1 MSNELNQ
8 PLISVVMS
16 CYNRQKYV
24 ATAIESI
31 LNQTYANFEFIILDN
46 YSTDNTYE
54 IVKEYA
60 KKDKRIIALQNEKN
74 KGFVYSHNKLFSLA
88 KGKYIALMHDDDISL
103 PKRLEKQ
110 VAYMEKNEDITLLGT
125 LIESFPVKGNDWVVS
140 ADAEL
145 MSLLLHF
152 HNPIAQSTN
161 MIRAEFIKN
170 NNIKFLEDYYYVVDY
185 KFYMQILECGGKI
198 TNLDE
203 VLLLYR
209 FDNDSYRS
217 KPETKKKQNIGA
229 RTVRIENLQR
239 FFNEEEIEDIL
250 EKIDSYALHRDSIKS
265 KDLYNLLLL
274 MKERDVKN
282 IISKKAYD
290 EAIKLYVGEKSL
302 INIFFTINNDYTQHL
317 CVLLAS
323 ILKNSTPLDDFH
335 FYILNDGSLSEYNK
349 SYIQSLK
356 KSVDFVKVNFSVD
369 FVKVNDKRVLELN
382 LSSNPEMQH
391 TSKEVYFRYILP
403 NVNENIDRLIYLDVD
418 CIVEDSLNKF
428 YNSDFKGKYVGV
440 VDDGN
445 YNSYKYY
452 KKSFDVEHPFN
463 AGVLLV
469 NAKKWREER
478 VIDKLLFNTKVF
490 TLSEMIMYQDQDVLN
505 HAFKDEC
512 IKLNPKFNVQF
523 STLTNNTNKTSYNH
537 IDMHFASLN
546 PVIIHYTGVGKP
558 WNERG
563 VYNPL
568 WKRYWHYIKYTP
580 YSFLLESK
588 YKELFAKSLVNLYG
602 AADRT
607 KKHLSY
613 RLGEVL
619 LKTRSLSS
627 AFSLL
632 FRLIKAIKAY
642 KSDKIA
648 YNAMIKI
655 YPDLKLTK
663 LENYSDYQESLKV
676 KKQLTYKLGELLIK
690 HPFTFLFRVS
700 KVYKEWK
707 KEKTNEFK

>member
-8 PLISVVMS
+8 PLVSVIMP
-16 CYNRQKYV
+16 CYNRERYISE
-24 ATAIESI
+24 AIESI
-31 LNQTYANFEFIILDN
+31 LDQTYTNFEFIILDN
-46 YSTDNTYE
+46 CSTDNTYE
-54 IVKEYA
+54 IAKEYA
-60 KKDKRIIALQNEKN
+60 KKDKRIIVLQNEEN
-74 KGFVYSHNKLFSLA
+74 RGFVYSHNKLLSLA

-103 PKRLEKQ
+103 PQRFEKQ
-110 VAYMEKNEDITLLGT
+110 VRYMEDNPDITVLGT
-125 LIESFPVKGNDWVVS
+125 LIESFPVKGSDWVIPAN
-140 ADAEL
+140 ADL
-145 MSLLLHF
+145 MSLLLQF

-161 MIRAEFIKN
+161 MIRTEFVKN

-209 FDNDSYRS
+209 FDNHSCSS
-217 KPETKKKQNIGA
+217 KPETQKKQNLNA
-229 RTVRIENLQR
+229 RTVKIENLQR
-239 FFNEEEIEDIL
+239 FLNEEEIKDIL
-250 EKIDSYALHRDSIKS
+250 KKMDSYALHRDSIKS
-265 KDLYNLLLL
+265 KELYELLLL
-274 MKERDVKN
+274 MKERDNSN

-290 EAIKLYVGEKSL
+290 EAIELYVGQKTTMH
-302 INIFFTINNDYTQHL
+302 IFFTINDNYTQHL
-317 CVLLAS
+317 CVLIAS
-323 ILKNSTPLDDFH
+323 ILKNSTTLDDFH
-335 FYILNDGSLSEYNK
+335 FYVLHDGCLSKFSKNNIKSLRNIKEF
-349 SYIQSLK
+349 YI
-356 KSVDFVKVNFSVD
+356 DFVE
-369 FVKVNDKRVLELN
+369 VNDDRVYDCEQ
-382 LSSNPEMQH
+382 SSNPEMFH

-403 NVNENIDRLIYLDVD
+403 NINENINRLLYLDVD

-428 YNSDFKGKYVGV
+428 YNSDFKGKYIGV

-445 YNSYKYY
+445 YNSYEYY
-452 KKSFDVEHPFN
+452 KKSFGVEHPFN
-463 AGVLLV
+463 AGVLLI
-469 NAKKWREER
+469 NAKKWREKR
-478 VIDKLLFNTKVF
+478 VIDKLFFNTKIF
-490 TLSEMIMYQDQDVLN
+490 TLSKKIMYQDQDVLN
-505 HAFKDEC
+505 YTLKNKL
-512 IKLNPKFNVQF
+512 IRLNPKFNVQF
-523 STLTNNTNKTSYNH
+523 STLTNNTNETSYNH
-537 IDMHFASLN
+537 IDLHFANLN
-546 PVIIHYTGVGKP
+546 PAIIHYTGVGKP
-558 WNERG
+558 WDERG

-580 YSFLLESK
+580 YSFLLESR

-627 AFSLL
+627 AFSL
-632 FRLIKAIKAY
+632 FSRLRKAVKAY
-642 KSDKIA
+642 KSDKVA
-648 YNAMIKI
+648 YNIMVKI

>member
-8 PLISVVMS
+8 PLVSVIMP
-16 CYNRQKYV
+16 CYNRDGYISE
-24 ATAIESI
+24 AIESI
-31 LNQTYANFEFIILDN
+31 LDQTYTNFEFIILDN
-46 YSTDNTYE
+46 CSTDNTYE
-54 IVKEYA
+54 IAKEYA
-60 KKDKRIIALQNEKN
+60 KKDKRIIVLQNEEN
-74 KGFVYSHNKLFSLA
+74 RGFVYSHNKLLSLA

-103 PKRLEKQ
+103 PQRFEKQ
-110 VAYMEKNEDITLLGT
+110 VRYMEDNPDITVLGT
-125 LIESFPVKGNDWVVS
+125 LIESFPVKGSDWVIPAN
-140 ADAEL
+140 ADL
-145 MSLLLHF
+145 MSLLLQF

-161 MIRAEFIKN
+161 MIRTEFVKN

-209 FDNDSYRS
+209 FDNHSFSS
-217 KPETKKKQNIGA
+217 KPETQKKQNLNA
-229 RTVRIENLQR
+229 RTVKIENLQR
-239 FFNEEEIEDIL
+239 FLNEEEIKDIL
-250 EKIDSYALHRDSIKS
+250 KKMDFYALHRDSIKS
-265 KDLYNLLLL
+265 KELYELLLL
-274 MKERDVKN
+274 MKERDNSN

-290 EAIKLYVGEKSL
+290 EAIELYVGQKTTMH
-302 INIFFTINNDYTQHL
+302 IFFTINDNYTQHL
-317 CVLLAS
+317 CVLIAS
-323 ILKNSTPLDDFH
+323 ILKNSTTLDDFH
-335 FYILNDGSLSEYNK
+335 FYVLHDGCLSEFSKNNIK
-349 SYIQSLK
+349 SLRNIKEFYI
-356 KSVDFVKVNFSVD
+356 DFVE
-369 FVKVNDKRVLELN
+369 VNDDRVYDCEQ
-382 LSSNPEMQH
+382 SSNPEMFH

-403 NVNENIDRLIYLDVD
+403 NINENINRLLYLDVD

-428 YNSDFKGKYVGV
+428 YNSNFKGKYIGV

-445 YNSYKYY
+445 YNSYEYY
-452 KKSFDVEHPFN
+452 KKSFGVEHPFN
-463 AGVLLV
+463 AGVLLI
-469 NAKKWREER
+469 NAKKWREDSI
-478 VIDKLLFNTKVF
+478 IDNLFFNTKIF
-490 TLSEMIMYQDQDVLN
+490 TLSKKIMYQDQDVLN
-505 HAFKDEC
+505 YTLKNKL
-512 IKLNPKFNVQF
+512 IRLNPKFNVQF
-523 STLTNNTNKTSYNH
+523 STLTNNTNETSYNH
-537 IDMHFASLN
+537 IDLHFANLN
-546 PVIIHYTGVGKP
+546 PAIIHYTGVGKP
-558 WNERG
+558 WDERG

-580 YSFLLESK
+580 YSFLLESR

-627 AFSLL
+627 AFSL
-632 FRLIKAIKAY
+632 FSRLRKAVKAY
-642 KSDKIA
+642 KSDKVA
-648 YNAMIKI
+648 YNIMVKI

>member
-8 PLISVVMS
+8 PLVSVIMP
-16 CYNRQKYV
+16 CYNREGYISE
-24 ATAIESI
+24 AIESI
-31 LNQTYANFEFIILDN
+31 LEQTYTNFEFIILDN
-46 YSTDNTYE
+46 CSTDNTYE

-74 KGFVYSHNKLFSLA
+74 KGFVYSHNKLLSLA

-103 PKRLEKQ
+103 PKRFEKQ
-110 VAYMEKNEDITLLGT
+110 VRYMEDNPDITVLGT
-125 LIESFPVKGNDWVVS
+125 LIESFPVKWMDWVIP
-140 ADAEL
+140 ANAEL
-145 MSLLLHF
+145 MSLLLQF
-152 HNPIAQSTN
+152 HNHMAQPTN
-161 MIRAEFIKN
+161 MIRAEFVKN
-170 NNIKFLEDYYYVVDY
+170 NNIKFLEDYYYYYAFDY

-209 FDNDSYRS
+209 FDNHSCSS
-217 KPETKKKQNIGA
+217 KPETQKKQNLSV
-229 RTVRIENLQR
+229 RTIQIENLQQ
-239 FFNEEEIEDIL
+239 FFNEEEL
-250 EKIDSYALHRDSIKS
+250 EHIFKGINSYSFHRDSIKR
-265 KDLYNLLLL
+265 KELYEVFSR
-274 MKERDVKN
+274 MQERDANSIFSEKT
-282 IISKKAYD
+282 YE
-290 EAIKLYVGEKSL
+290 EAIKLYVGQKTTMH
-302 INIFFTINNDYTQHL
+302 IFFTINDSYTQHL
-317 CVLLAS
+317 CVLIAS
-323 ILKNSTPLDDFH
+323 ILKNSTTLDDFH
-335 FYILNDGSLSEYNK
+335 FYVLHDGCLSEFSKND
-349 SYIQSLK
+349 IQNLRNIK
-356 KSVDFVKVNFSVD
+356 EFDIDFVE
-369 FVKVNDKRVLELN
+369 VNDDRVYDCEQ
-382 LSSNPEMQH
+382 SSNPEMFH

-403 NVNENIDRLIYLDVD
+403 NINENTDRLLYLDVD

-440 VDDGN
+440 MDDGN

-452 KKSFDVEHPFN
+452 KKAFGVEHPFN
-463 AGVLLV
+463 AGVLLI
-469 NAKKWREER
+469 NAKKWREDSI
-478 VIDKLLFNTKVF
+478 VDNLFFNTKIF
-490 TLSEMIMYQDQDVLN
+490 TLSKKIMYQYQDVLN
-505 HAFKDEC
+505 HAFKDKC
-512 IKLNPKFNVQF
+512 IKLNPKFNVQHC
-523 STLTNNTNKTSYNH
+523 TLTNTTNMTSYNDH
-537 IDMHFASLN
+537 DLHFAKIK
-546 PVIIHYTGVGKP
+546 PTIIHYTGICKP
-558 WNERG
+558 WDERG

-580 YSFLLESK
+580 YSFLLESR

-627 AFSLL
+627 AFSL
-632 FRLIKAIKAY
+632 FSRLRKAVKAY
-642 KSDKIA
+642 KSDKVA
-648 YNAMIKI
+648 YNTMVKI